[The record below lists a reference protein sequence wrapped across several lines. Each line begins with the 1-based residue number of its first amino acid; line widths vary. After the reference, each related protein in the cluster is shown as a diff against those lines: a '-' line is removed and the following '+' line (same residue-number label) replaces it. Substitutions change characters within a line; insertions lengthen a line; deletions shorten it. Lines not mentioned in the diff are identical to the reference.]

1 MQPTQIVF
9 RKVAI
14 GWELGMVWE
23 ALKIYKGTTFHI
35 HSDIVSSF
43 LLTKDIFWKTAFS
56 LNSSVFQAN
65 SQIAEQIKKKKEK
78 KIYMPSRNSG

>member
-1 MQPTQIVF
+1 MI
-9 RKVAI
+9 
-14 GWELGMVWE
+14 WE

-43 LLTKDIFWKTAFS
+43 LLTRDIFSKTAFY

-65 SQIAEQIKKKKEK
+65 SQIAEQIKKKKKRK
-78 KIYMPSRNSG
+78 KPKRQVETG